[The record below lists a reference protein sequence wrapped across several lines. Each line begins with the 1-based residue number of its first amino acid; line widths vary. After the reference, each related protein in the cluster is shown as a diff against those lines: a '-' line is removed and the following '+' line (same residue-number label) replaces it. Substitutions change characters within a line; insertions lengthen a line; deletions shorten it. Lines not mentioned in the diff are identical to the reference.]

1 MALKNYGYFDLGNG
15 DIEEGQIDERQSPI
29 APVSQFHNR
38 ERNLNRL
45 EAEFAKMI

>member
-29 APVSQFHNR
+29 APVSQFIIGNGISTDSKPNSR
-38 ERNLNRL
+38 
-45 EAEFAKMI
+45 K